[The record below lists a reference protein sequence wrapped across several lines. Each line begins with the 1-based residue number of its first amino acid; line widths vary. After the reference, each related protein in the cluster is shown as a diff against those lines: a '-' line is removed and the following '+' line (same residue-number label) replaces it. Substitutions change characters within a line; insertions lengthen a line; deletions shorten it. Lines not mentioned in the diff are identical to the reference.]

1 MWPFG
6 STPKKRVTRSKGE
19 LAQIAAEHR
28 TAERG
33 YFSSGGGGKRRPAA
47 SGGSAKRST
56 GTTYQGYAIKRTE
69 EGEYVIPRLDADS
82 RFDSLADAKAFLRSW
97 KQNPSLPAR
106 WDIENSQGGNWQTV
120 GSVRA
125 DSAKEALSRY
135 RGEHPEWSKG
145 RKLRARAQRG
155 NPADAAAAKYEEF
168 HGRPS
173 EETVTV
179 KREIHYHKHLASL
192 GKLKKLVVVS
202 REGYNVPIDRFKGAI
217 LCENEKGTQL
227 YVEGGDQ
234 AVDLSQFGIDP
245 DEAHEMEVL
254 GDVIQVLYFT
264 RKDHLG
270 KEGGIANY
278 DHKFEEPY
286 PELQYDVRNEQL
298 IFSGGR
304 YVILPEGID
313 R

>member
-1 MWPFG
+1 
-6 STPKKRVTRSKGE
+6 
-19 LAQIAAEHR
+19 
-28 TAERG
+28 
-33 YFSSGGGGKRRPAA
+33 
-47 SGGSAKRST
+47 
-56 GTTYQGYAIKRTE
+56 
-69 EGEYVIPRLDADS
+69 VIPRLDADS

-97 KQNPSLPAR
+97 KQNPSLCTLG
-106 WDIENSQGGNWQTV
+106 IENSQGGNWQTISPRGLERSSIAV
-120 GSVRA
+120 NIPNGRVASYGSA
-125 DSAKEALSRY
+125 
-135 RGEHPEWSKG
+135 
-145 RKLRARAQRG
+145 RG

>member
-1 MWPFG
+1 MPRRMQKNMWPFG

-33 YFSSGGGGKRRPAA
+33 YFSSGGGGKRAA
-47 SGGSAKRST
+47 SGGGAKRST
-56 GTTYQGYAIKRTE
+56 GSSGTTYQGYAIKRTP

-97 KQNPSLPAR
+97 KQN
-106 WDIENSQGGNWQTV
+106 
-120 GSVRA
+120 
-125 DSAKEALSRY
+125 
-135 RGEHPEWSKG
+135 G
-145 RKLRARAQRG
+145 RKKV
-155 NPADAAAAKYEEF
+155 NPADTAAAKYEEF

>member
-33 YFSSGGGGKRRPAA
+33 YFSSGGGGKRRLAA

-69 EGEYVIPRLDADS
+69 EGEYVIPRTDA
-82 RFDSLADAKAFLRSW
+82 RFTFRFPGGCESVPEVVETEPVF
-97 KQNPSLPAR
+97 PAR

-202 REGYNVPIDRFKGAI
+202 REGYNVPIDRLRVRSCARTKRERSCTLKAAI
-217 LCENEKGTQL
+217 RRWTSVSSGSIQTKRTKWKCWATSSRCFISRAKTTWEKKAGSPITTTSL
-227 YVEGGDQ
+227 R
-234 AVDLSQFGIDP
+234 SR
-245 DEAHEMEVL
+245 
-254 GDVIQVLYFT
+254 T
-264 RKDHLG
+264 RS
-270 KEGGIANY
+270 
-278 DHKFEEPY
+278 
-286 PELQYDVRNEQL
+286 
-298 IFSGGR
+298 FSTTCATNN
-304 YVILPEGID
+304 
-313 R
+313 

>member
-1 MWPFG
+1 MPRRKQKNWSFG
-6 STPKKRVTRSKGE
+6 TPSKSVTRSKAE
-19 LAQIAAEHR
+19 LAQIAAEQR
-28 TAERG
+28 EAERG
-33 YFSSGGGGKRRPAA
+33 YLSSGGGKARRRPAA
-47 SGGSAKRST
+47 RKAHATRMPAGAKKGLPR
-56 GTTYQGYAIKRTE
+56 KTE
-69 EGEYVIPRLDADS
+69 SFWRGAGVE
-82 RFDSLADAKAFLRSW
+82 FD
-97 KQNPSLPAR
+97 PSLFR
-106 WDIENSQGGNWQTV
+106 ENGM
-120 GSVRA
+120 R
-125 DSAKEALSRY
+125 
-135 RGEHPEWSKG
+135 
-145 RKLRARAQRG
+145 RKKG
-155 NPADAAAAKYEEF
+155 NPADTAAAKYEEF

-173 EETVTV
+173 EETVVV